1 MKITITGTN
10 KEVIKLMKAVLKPFD
25 PKEAEE
31 YTSASAIGFD
41 MGDEAEDEDCETWSE
56 EPYGKK

>member
-25 PKEAEE
+25 LKEAEE
-31 YTSASAIGFD
+31 YTSASVGFD
-41 MGDEAEDEDCETWSE
+41 MGDEAEDEDYETRSE